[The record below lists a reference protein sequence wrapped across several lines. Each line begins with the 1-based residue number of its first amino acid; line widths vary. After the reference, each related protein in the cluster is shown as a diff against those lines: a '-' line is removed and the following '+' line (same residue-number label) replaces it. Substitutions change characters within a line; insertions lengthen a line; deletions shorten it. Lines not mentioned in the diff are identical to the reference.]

1 MNKLFITLSIMMGV
15 VVLSS
20 NYLVQFPI
28 NYFGLNEILT
38 YGAFSY
44 PIAFLITDLA
54 NRSYG
59 KLLARQIVYLGFL
72 IGIIFTLLFSTDF
85 ADLIS
90 VRIAIGSGVAFI
102 TAQLLDIQIFDR
114 LRKKEWFVAP
124 LTSSLIGSTVD
135 TFLFFSISFYATGV
149 PWVTLSLGDLAVK
162 VLVALIMLIPF
173 RMLLKIIKPIKVSNI
188 FDENKND
195 PILKTKLFNQDL
207 DNPIGI
213 AAGFDKNAEVYNP
226 LFKLGFG
233 FVEVGTVTP
242 LKQYGN
248 EKPRVF
254 RLVEDQALIN
264 RLGFNNHGSD
274 TILNRIKS
282 NKKLGVLGVNV
293 GPNKDSN
300 DRLNDYL
307 IGLEK
312 FSEVADY
319 ITINISSPNTEN
331 LRNFHDENKL
341 KDLLTSISE
350 KKKQLKTEIPV
361 AVKISPD
368 INENQIDLISEILL
382 ENEISAII
390 ISNTSEACRETLQ
403 NIQRHQKGGLS
414 GKPIEKKSN
423 LLISKFYNLI
433 KGKIKII
440 GVGGVD
446 SGKAAYD
453 KFLLGA
459 DYVQLYTGMVFQGP
473 NIAGMIKKDLKE
485 LLIRDGV
492 KNFTEIV
499 GNKTVS

>member
-1 MNKLFITLSIMMGV
+1 MY
-15 VVLSS
+15 S
-20 NYLVQFPI
+20 N
-28 NYFGLNEILT
+28 
-38 YGAFSY
+38 
-44 PIAFLITDLA
+44 
-54 NRSYG
+54 
-59 KLLARQIVYLGFL
+59 
-72 IGIIFTLLFSTDF
+72 
-85 ADLIS
+85 
-90 VRIAIGSGVAFI
+90 
-102 TAQLLDIQIFDR
+102 
-114 LRKKEWFVAP
+114 LR
-124 LTSSLIGSTVD
+124 SLIFKID
-135 TFLFFSISFYATGV
+135 PERAHYLAIQ
-149 PWVTLSLGDLAVK
+149 SLKLN
-162 VLVALIMLIPF
+162 L
-173 RMLLKIIKPIKVSNI
+173 VSNI

-195 PILKTKLFNQDL
+195 PIFKTKLFNKDL

-274 TILNRIKS
+274 VISNRIKS

-293 GPNKDSN
+293 GPNKESN

-341 KDLLTSISE
+341 RQLLKSVLE

-368 INENQIDLISEILL
+368 INENQIELISEILL

-390 ISNTSEACRETLQ
+390 ISNTSEASRETLQ

-423 LLISKFYNLI
+423 LLISKFYNSI

-492 KNFTEIV
+492 KNFKEIV

>member
-1 MNKLFITLSIMMGV
+1 MY
-15 VVLSS
+15 S
-20 NYLVQFPI
+20 N
-28 NYFGLNEILT
+28 
-38 YGAFSY
+38 
-44 PIAFLITDLA
+44 
-54 NRSYG
+54 
-59 KLLARQIVYLGFL
+59 
-72 IGIIFTLLFSTDF
+72 
-85 ADLIS
+85 
-90 VRIAIGSGVAFI
+90 
-102 TAQLLDIQIFDR
+102 
-114 LRKKEWFVAP
+114 LR
-124 LTSSLIGSTVD
+124 SLIFKID
-135 TFLFFSISFYATGV
+135 PERAHFLAIQ
-149 PWVTLSLGDLAVK
+149 SLKLN
-162 VLVALIMLIPF
+162 L
-173 RMLLKIIKPIKVSNI
+173 VSNI

-331 LRNFHDENKL
+331 LRNFHEENKL
-341 KDLLTSISE
+341 KELLKSVSE
-350 KKKQLKTEIPV
+350 KKKQLKSEIPV

-368 INENQIDLISEILL
+368 ISENQIDLISEILL

-390 ISNTSEACRETLQ
+390 ISNTSEASRETLQ

-423 LLISKFYNLI
+423 LLISKFYHLI

>member
-1 MNKLFITLSIMMGV
+1 MYTS
-15 VVLSS
+15 
-20 NYLVQFPI
+20 
-28 NYFGLNEILT
+28 
-38 YGAFSY
+38 
-44 PIAFLITDLA
+44 AFL
-54 NRSYG
+54 S
-59 KLLARQIVYLGFL
+59 
-72 IGIIFTLLFSTDF
+72 
-85 ADLIS
+85 
-90 VRIAIGSGVAFI
+90 
-102 TAQLLDIQIFDR
+102 
-114 LRKKEWFVAP
+114 
-124 LTSSLIGSTVD
+124 
-135 TFLFFSISFYATGV
+135 
-149 PWVTLSLGDLAVK
+149 
-162 VLVALIMLIPF
+162 
-173 RMLLKIIKPIKVSNI
+173 KPA
-188 FDENKND
+188 
-195 PILKTKLFNQDL
+195 
-207 DNPIGI
+207 

-264 RLGFNNHGSD
+264 RLGFNNQGSD
-274 TILNRIKS
+274 IILNRIKS

-319 ITINISSPNTEN
+319 MTINISSPNTEN
-331 LRNFHDENKL
+331 LRNFHDENQL
-341 KDLLTSISE
+341 KELLKSISE

-390 ISNTSEACRETLQ
+390 ISNTSESSRETLQ

-433 KGKIKII
+433 KGNIKII

>member
-1 MNKLFITLSIMMGV
+1 MY
-15 VVLSS
+15 S
-20 NYLVQFPI
+20 N
-28 NYFGLNEILT
+28 
-38 YGAFSY
+38 
-44 PIAFLITDLA
+44 
-54 NRSYG
+54 
-59 KLLARQIVYLGFL
+59 
-72 IGIIFTLLFSTDF
+72 
-85 ADLIS
+85 
-90 VRIAIGSGVAFI
+90 
-102 TAQLLDIQIFDR
+102 
-114 LRKKEWFVAP
+114 LR
-124 LTSSLIGSTVD
+124 SLIFKID
-135 TFLFFSISFYATGV
+135 PERAHFLAIQ
-149 PWVTLSLGDLAVK
+149 SLKLN
-162 VLVALIMLIPF
+162 L
-173 RMLLKIIKPIKVSNI
+173 VSNI

-293 GPNKDSN
+293 GPNKNSN

-341 KDLLTSISE
+341 NELLKSISE
-350 KKKQLKTEIPV
+350 KKKQLKTEIPI

-390 ISNTSEACRETLQ
+390 ISNTSEASRVKLQ

-433 KGKIKII
+433 KGKITII

-446 SGKAAYD
+446 SGKAADD